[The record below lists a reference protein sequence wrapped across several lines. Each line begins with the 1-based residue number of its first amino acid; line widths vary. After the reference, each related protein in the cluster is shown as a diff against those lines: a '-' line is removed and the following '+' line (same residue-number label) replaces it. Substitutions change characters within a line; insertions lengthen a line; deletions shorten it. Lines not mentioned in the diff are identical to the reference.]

1 MRLTPD
7 VIDRMI
13 GQTPCLCGD
22 IETCHSRC
30 YAGKSQAEIDTAYKR
45 AYRIA
50 ARKIREQAATTAAK
64 AIQYASK
71 EHS

>member
-22 IETCHSRC
+22 IETWHSRC
-30 YAGKSQAEIDTAYKR
+30 YAGKSQEKIGTGYKA

-50 ARKIREQAATTAAK
+50 ARKIREQAAAIAAR
-64 AIQYASK
+64 AIQHASK
-71 EHS
+71 DHS